1 MGVNFSPFEIG
12 RRALRASQ
20 YGLEITGQ
28 NIANVNTPGYS
39 RQKLQLSASPG
50 DTTTLNSVGTGVS
63 IDGIRTFRDSFIE
76 SRLQTETGITGRLT
90 AKRDALTPVDALFNE
105 TNGGGISSAMN
116 EFFGAFRDLE
126 ANPNSTVLR
135 NVVVDKAAALS
146 TAFNSTGARL
156 EQIRQDTDT
165 SARLTMDEANVL
177 AGRIADLNGKIGVA
191 EHTTGNASELRDQ
204 RAEYVRQLTGLTGA
218 RTSEDSNGALT
229 VTLGDG
235 QALVSGTHVVPLQ
248 ATATP
253 PDGHTSISLN
263 GQPAAFA
270 DGKIRGLFEAL
281 DQINKQ
287 ADNLDQLA
295 GVIAGRVDQLHSS
308 GTDQDN
314 NPGGN
319 FFEVPAGGAPVT
331 ARNIAV
337 SSAVQAN
344 PRLIV
349 ASPLPPPG
357 AGTVAG
363 AIANLLS
370 DTTSVVGGQTGTF
383 GSIFASFVSD
393 AGSGVRSAADALTT
407 QQAILDQ
414 TTAQRDAV
422 SGVSL
427 DEEAV
432 SLLQYQRSY
441 EAAARFLNIADQ
453 MTQTILALGQ

>member
-20 YGLEITGQ
+20 YGLEVTGQ
-28 NIANVNTPGYS
+28 NIANVNTPGYT
-39 RQKLQLSASPG
+39 RQRLQLSASPA
-50 DTTTLNSVGTGVS
+50 DTTVVRSVGTGVT
-63 IDGIRTFRDSFIE
+63 IDGVRSLRDGFLE
-76 SRLQTETGITGRLT
+76 SRIQTETGITGRLT
-90 AKRDALTPVDALFNE
+90 ARRDSLTPVDAVFNE

-126 ANPNSTVLR
+126 ANPTSVVLR

-146 TAFNSTGARL
+146 SAFNATGTRL

-165 SARLTMDEANVL
+165 SVRISVDEANNL

-191 EHTTGNASELRDQ
+191 EHTAGNASELRDQ

-235 QALVSGTHVVPLQ
+235 QALVTGNHAVPLQ
-248 ATATP
+248 AAATP
-253 PDGHTSISLN
+253 PDGHTSVSLN
-263 GQPAAFA
+263 GQPAVIA
-270 DGKIRGLFEAL
+270 DGKIRGLFDAL
-281 DQINKQ
+281 AQINKQ

-295 GVIAGRVDQLHSS
+295 GVIASRVDQLHGT

-319 FFEVPAGGAPVT
+319 FFEVPAGGAPIT
-331 ARNIAV
+331 AMNIAV
-337 SSAVQAN
+337 STAVQAN
-344 PRLIV
+344 PRLVV

-363 AIANLLS
+363 AIANLLT

-383 GSIFASFVSD
+383 GSIFASMVSD
-393 AGSGVRSAADALTT
+393 AGMGVRSATDALTT

-414 TTAQRDAV
+414 TTAQREAA

-427 DEEAV
+427 DEEAI
-432 SLLQYQRSY
+432 SLLQYQKSY
-441 EAAARFLNIADQ
+441 EAAARFLKIADQ
-453 MTQTILALGQ
+453 MTETILALGQ